1 MVFAYEKPPEPQE
14 VGAVLGVATLTL
26 WTTVAST
33 GHIAKRFV
41 GATAL
46 VQQPLALPAPSF
58 ATLGALVVAGG
69 ALSAAIH
76 LVRPDETTVFKTTPV
91 AAAATALVY
100 YGCYAVTPASIR
112 IAVPPAITAGLVVG
126 AACRAMGGTEGVQ
139 EYLKGGGAWALS
151 FVAPAVVTLGLFGE
165 SHRHLL
171 RNQRAALAATVL
183 LAMPIS
189 FGVTAAAAHYLEL
202 PKEATVGLLAGTST
216 TSLAFVIAETFPD
229 GSKSAA
235 AMGTIFN
242 GVTCMCIFPPLLAI
256 TGLAATPAIVRGL
269 ALGSAGHISVMV
281 ALAAAGEI
289 AAADAAA
296 IVFVVLGTA
305 RCILLQIPG
314 VTNLL
319 VPPLPPRTPEGTAPR
334 LT

>member
-1 MVFAYEKPPEPQE
+1 MATSYSTIAADVEAEPLVNNAILFIDVLEGELTKP
-14 VGAVLGVATLTL
+14 
-26 WTTVAST
+26 
-33 GHIAKRFV
+33 
-41 GATAL
+41 
-46 VQQPLALPAPSF
+46 
-58 ATLGALVVAGG
+58 
-69 ALSAAIH
+69 
-76 LVRPDETTVFKTTPV
+76 
-91 AAAATALVY
+91 
-100 YGCYAVTPASIR
+100 
-112 IAVPPAITAGLVVG
+112 VPPAIEPE
-126 AACRAMGGTEGVQ
+126 R
-139 EYLKGGGAWALS
+139 LS
-151 FVAPAVVTLGLFGE
+151 RYARVTLESRSGE
-165 SHRHLL
+165 GAQALGWYAYNSCQFETALDWFHR
-171 RNQRAALAATVL
+171 ASAW
-183 LAMPIS
+183 
-189 FGVTAAAAHYLEL
+189 L

-229 GSKSAA
+229 GTKSAA

-242 GVTCMCIFPPLLAI
+242 GVTCMCIFPPLLAV

-314 VTNLL
+314 VTDLL
-319 VPPLPPRTPEGTAPR
+319 VPPLPPRTLEGTVPR